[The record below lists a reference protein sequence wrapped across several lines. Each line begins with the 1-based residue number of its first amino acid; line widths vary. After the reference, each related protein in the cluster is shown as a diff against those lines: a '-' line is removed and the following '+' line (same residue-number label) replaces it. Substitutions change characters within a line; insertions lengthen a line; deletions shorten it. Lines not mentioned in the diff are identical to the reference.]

1 MIVSVLPQT
10 TSKSLLTHQVVNKYL
25 IFRHKIQQRP
35 PLLACRRSIGHF
47 YGAMKP
53 LVDFWPLLPLSAVF
67 QKRQKLRGGRR
78 RGLCCPPRT
87 LYFA

>member
-1 MIVSVLPQT
+1 MIDSVLPQT
-10 TSKSLLTHQVVNKYL
+10 TSKSLLTHQVVTNILYLDKYPTS
-25 IFRHKIQQRP
+25 P
-35 PLLACRRSIGHF
+35 PSLACRRSIGHF